1 MRPAIPPMPRLSR
14 MPRLPRLPVF
24 GPVAFLVGTLFLA
37 GTVHICTILLVPA
50 MASSDG
56 WSRLAAFAGESR
68 FTEVPLVGGP
78 GPSVVGLDPLFVNG
92 ACRVE
97 LSDSPA
103 AITVEARD
111 RFWSLALYDP
121 KGTIIFSLNDRT
133 AVEGR
138 LDMVIV
144 NPAQNAEL
152 RKSAAPD
159 LQQSIVVEGQSNELI
174 AILRLFAPTAAAQA
188 EARGIIAQ
196 AECLPEPL
204 PVSAGLAR

>member
-1 MRPAIPPMPRLSR
+1 
-14 MPRLPRLPVF
+14 
-24 GPVAFLVGTLFLA
+24 LFLA

-56 WSRLAAFAGESR
+56 WSRLSAFAGESR
-68 FTEVPLVGGP
+68 FTEVPLAGGA
-78 GPSVVGLDPLFVNG
+78 GPTVVGLDPLFVNG
-92 ACRVE
+92 ACRVD
-97 LSDSPA
+97 LSESPA

-138 LDMVIV
+138 LDMVVV

-152 RKSAAPD
+152 RKAGAPD
-159 LQQSIVVEGQSNELI
+159 LQQSIVVEGPSNELI
-174 AILRLFAPTAAAQA
+174 AILRLFAPTAGAQA

-196 AECLPEPL
+196 AECLAEPL
-204 PVSAGLAR
+204 AVAAGPSG